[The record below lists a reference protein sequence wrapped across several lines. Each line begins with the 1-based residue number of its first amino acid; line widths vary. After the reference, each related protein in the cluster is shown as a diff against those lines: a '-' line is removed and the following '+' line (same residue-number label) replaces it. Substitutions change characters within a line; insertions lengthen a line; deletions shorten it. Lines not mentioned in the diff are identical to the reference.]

1 MDILYEDKE
10 LLVINK
16 LKKMLTI
23 STEKEKN
30 LRTLYHEASDYV
42 KKQNPKK

>member
-16 LKKMLTI
+16 LQERCLPYLQKKR
-23 STEKEKN
+23 KF
-30 LRTLYHEASDYV
+30 RTLYHEASDYV